1 MSKARHLGNLLDT
14 DGDVISSSLDNVD
27 TSSFIEKTNW
37 QHNAGTVGTFNE
49 TASIGTIN
57 VGAISGLSG
66 SSMTATSND
75 LPAGLSLSAAGAL
88 TGTHPNITAT
98 TTSTFNVSV
107 TDGTNNASREY
118 TITNTADNDAPVWN
132 TASGAL
138 TAGGNTAYSVQLSA
152 TEPEGGSLT
161 YSLVSGSLPNSLS
174 MNSSGLI
181 SGTPSADGTFNFTIS
196 VTDGTTPVSR
206 SFSIAVTLWQGMAA
220 TGGTITTDGDY
231 KVHSFTSSG
240 NFQITTLGDIGT
252 VEYLVVAGA
261 GGGGAIAI
269 QNGSKAYGGGGGAG
283 GYRTAT
289 GFSVSATTYT
299 ITVGGGGATS
309 TNGSDSVFSSITSIS
324 GGAGC
329 EDNDNGSS
337 GGSGGGG
344 GGKDGGGSGGAGT
357 AGQGYAG
364 GHGST
369 SNATVGGGG
378 GGGASEIGG
387 SAGTTHYGGDGGD
400 GISNDI
406 TGSAVTYAGGGGGC
420 NMVNTPQNN
429 GGAGGG
435 GDGGYLCESSSCINE
450 SDGNPGTVNTG
461 GGGGGGA
468 RTSPGVRSDYFRNG
482 GTGGSGIVIIR
493 YKFQQ

>member
-27 TSSFIEKTNW
+27 TSSFIEKINW

-57 VGAISGLSG
+57 VGAVSGLSG
-66 SSMTATSND
+66 SIMTATSND

-138 TAGGNTAYSVQLSA
+138 TAGSAAAYSVQLSA

-220 TGGTITTDGDY
+220 TGGTVTTDGDY
-231 KVHSFTSSG
+231 KVHTFNSSG
-240 NFQITTLGDIGT
+240 NFQITTLGTDAV
-252 VEYLVVAGA
+252 VEYLVVAG
-261 GGGGAIAI
+261 GGSGGS
-269 QNGSKAYGGGGGAG
+269 GGGGGGAG
-283 GYRTAT
+283 GYRYGT
-289 GFSVSATTYT
+289 GFSMSNQTYA
-299 ITVGGGGATS
+299 ITVGAGGTAGAFNLRGANGANSVFSTITSAGGGA
-309 TNGSDSVFSSITSIS
+309 
-324 GGAGC
+324 AGT
-329 EDNDNGSS
+329 DGVGPIQGVD
-337 GGSGGGG
+337 GGSGGGSGSSG
-344 GGKDGGGSGGAGT
+344 GAAAASGGGSGNT
-357 AGQGYAG
+357 PSTTPSQGNNG
-364 GHGST
+364 GHGHTGSPYR
-369 SNATVGGGG
+369 GGGG
-378 GGGASEIGG
+378 GGMG
-387 SAGTTHYGGDGGD
+387 SAGQNA
-400 GISNDI
+400 SA
-406 TGSAVTYAGGGGGC
+406 GSAGGAASNISGIDSTYRAGG
-420 NMVNTPQNN
+420 

-435 GDGGYLCESSSCINE
+435 HYGGSSGGAGSPAGG
-450 SDGNPGTVNTG
+450 STAGVSSGTATSATANTG
-461 GGGGGGA
+461 SGAGGSRMGIGG
-468 RTSPGVRSDYFRNG
+468 N
-482 GTGGSGIVIIR
+482 GGSGVVIIK
-493 YKFQQ
+493 YKFQ

>member
-27 TSSFIEKTNW
+27 TSSFVEKINW

-57 VGAISGLSG
+57 VGAVSGLSG

-206 SFSIAVTLWQGMAA
+206 SFSIAVTLWTGMVG

-231 KVHSFTSSG
+231 KVHSFNSSG
-240 NFQITTLGDIGT
+240 TFTVTTLGSVGT
-252 VEYLVVAGA
+252 VEYLVIG
-261 GGGGAIAI
+261 
-269 QNGSKAYGGGGGAG
+269 
-283 GYRTAT
+283 
-289 GFSVSATTYT
+289 
-299 ITVGGGGATS
+299 
-309 TNGSDSVFSSITSIS
+309 
-324 GGAGC
+324 
-329 EDNDNGSS
+329 
-337 GGSGGGG
+337 GGGG
-344 GGKDGGGSGGAGT
+344 GGKDSGGGGGGGAFRTATGFQVEEAAYSITVGNGGAGGASSNGTAGGDSTFSSITSNGGGYGASAWNAGGANGNASGGGAGGLGGEAGGSGGTYGNAGGDDLAGSAGGSGGGGARAVGEATGGDTQGSGGAGT
-357 AGQGYAG
+357 ASSITGSSVTRAVGGQGASNHSNGVAG
-364 GHGST
+364 TANYG
-369 SNATVGGGG
+369 NGGGG
-378 GGGASEIGG
+378 GKGVPA
-387 SAGTTHYGGDGGD
+387 T
-400 GISNDI
+400 
-406 TGSAVTYAGGGGGC
+406 
-420 NMVNTPQNN
+420 N
-429 GGAGGG
+429 GF
-435 GDGGYLCESSSCINE
+435 N
-450 SDGNPGTVNTG
+450 
-461 GGGGGGA
+461 
-468 RTSPGVRSDYFRNG
+468 
-482 GTGGSGIVIIR
+482 GGSGVVIIR
-493 YKFQQ
+493 YQFQ